1 MLEDVMVPCAGWL
14 AQLIKVTAETNKQV
28 KSDRLLGRNTGRA

>member
-14 AQLIKVTAETNKQV
+14 AQPAMATAAASKPAAREDVALDT
-28 KSDRLLGRNTGRA
+28 R